1 MGGKRL
7 HLAEYAVNGVYILRR
22 REPNCGP
29 PTIRLLQTTEGERE
43 KLIRKVSKQDNWP
56 VEKSDLVNKHIKHF
70 IQFANAI
77 DFEKL

>member
-1 MGGKRL
+1 MP
-7 HLAEYAVNGVYILRR
+7 LRR

-43 KLIRKVSKQDNWP
+43 KLIREVSKQDNWP
-56 VEKSDLVNKHIKHF
+56 VEKSDLVNKHMKHF

>member
-1 MGGKRL
+1 M
-7 HLAEYAVNGVYILRR
+7 YISIYIHTYIHI
-22 REPNCGP
+22 PTCGP

-43 KLIRKVSKQDNWP
+43 TYKERVKTRQLASG
-56 VEKSDLVNKHIKHF
+56 KSDLVHKQIKHF

>member
-1 MGGKRL
+1 
-7 HLAEYAVNGVYILRR
+7 
-22 REPNCGP
+22 
-29 PTIRLLQTTEGERE
+29 
-43 KLIRKVSKQDNWP
+43 